1 MGVNDRR
8 EAGRLDFEPDQG
20 VLVVGG
26 RTAVLDA
33 MPPADVVIST
43 YVELV
48 AAQRTVPPTTRD
60 DLRDRELVELAR
72 LLDLPAGEL
81 DALID
86 QELVR
91 LLGEESS
98 PAPRRRRTLA
108 LGALAVVAAAMAA
121 AAVSGGGAGA
131 ADDPEPGSTVET
143 ITLSDGGTATRTES
157 APAPAGD
164 GVDIGTAVVIERN
177 P

>member
-1 MGVNDRR
+1 MDRR
-8 EAGRLDFEPDQG
+8 EGTLGFAPDQG

-33 MPPADVVIST
+33 MPPAEVVVGT

-48 AAQRTVPPTTRD
+48 ASQRAVRPTKRE

-72 LLDLPAGEL
+72 LLELPPAEL
-81 DALID
+81 DALLDREIARILD
-86 QELVR
+86 EAAAPT
-91 LLGEESS
+91 GTA
-98 PAPRRRRTLA
+98 APRRRRTLA
-108 LGALAVVAAAMAA
+108 LGALAVVAAALAA
-121 AAVSGGGAGA
+121 AAVANGAGA
-131 ADDPEPGSTVET
+131 AHDPEPGSTVET
-143 ITLSDGGTATRTES
+143 ITLSDGSTATRTES

-164 GVDIGTAVVIERN
+164 GVDVGTAVVIERN